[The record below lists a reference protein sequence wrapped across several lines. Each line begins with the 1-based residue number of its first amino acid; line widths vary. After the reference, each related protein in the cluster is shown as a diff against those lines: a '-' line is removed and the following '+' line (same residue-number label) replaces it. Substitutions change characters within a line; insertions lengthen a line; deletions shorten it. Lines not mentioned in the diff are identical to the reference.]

1 MVDKELVAPPPAG
14 GQANPMSD
22 KALLEEMRRALLM
35 QVAAIEK
42 SLGMRPASKRAKRTV
57 APPRTV
63 D

>member
-1 MVDKELVAPPPAG
+1 
-14 GQANPMSD
+14 MSD

-42 SLGMRPASKRAKRTV
+42 CLGMRPASKRAKRTV
-57 APPRTV
+57 APSRTV

>member
-1 MVDKELVAPPPAG
+1 MVDKELVAAPPVG
-14 GQANPMSD
+14 GQANLMSD

-42 SLGMRPASKRAKRTV
+42 SLGMRPASKRAKRAV
-57 APPRTV
+57 APSRTV